1 MSDDQHYH
9 ENEEQADF
17 PDFMH
22 VLSRWQKRKEVK
34 AYPQVKMYKRIS
46 NVWCVGKTV
55 LDAGCGMGIGSN
67 WLGQNALGVL
77 GVDNNKENIDIA
89 EEIFESPTIKFEEM
103 DLMKGPI
110 RPTAGFDVVTCIE
123 VIEHVKDYETVLSVL
138 KKFNDPKRRTV
149 FFISSP
155 NRNSEKLG
163 QEKPNNP
170 YHVREWTAGEFYEV
184 MTKHF
189 KNVVLY
195 SALKLDTFA
204 MEETVDGN
212 TVETPLLAKCEDPI

>member
-1 MSDDQHYH
+1 MSDEEHYH
-9 ENEEQADF
+9 ENDLKEDF

-34 AYPQVKMYKRIS
+34 AASQVRMYKRIS
-46 NVWCVGKTV
+46 NVWCVGKSV

-77 GVDNNKENIDIA
+77 GVDNNPENIA
-89 EEIFESPTIKFEEM
+89 LAKEIFESPTIKFEEM
-103 DLMKGPI
+103 DLTVGPT

-123 VIEHVKDYETVLSVL
+123 VIEHVKDYDKVLSVL
-138 KKFNDPKRRTV
+138 KRFYDPKRRTI

-163 QEKPNNP
+163 KERPNNP
-170 YHVREWTAGEFYEV
+170 YHIREFTAGEFYEV

-189 KNVVLY
+189 KNVVMY
-195 SALKLDTFA
+195 SAEKLDTFSFG
-204 MEETVDGN
+204 ESVDGN
-212 TVETPLLAKCEDPI
+212 TTETPLLAKCEDPI